1 MAYTDEDLL
10 QLSGLQHFSY
20 CRRQW
25 ALIHLEQLWQEN
37 WRTTEGNLMHRR
49 AHNTQLRERRGDVL
63 TIRGLSVVSRSLGI
77 SGQCDVVEFHRT
89 PDGIPLR
96 GEEGLWLPYPVEYKH
111 GAPKETPADRLQL
124 CAQAMCL
131 EEMLCCSV
139 PEGALYYGETRRRCV
154 VALYVGFLHQDRPGR
169 IALALDLMEELR
181 PCLADRFVLTL
192 INNRVFQK
200 NDFEFQESGAV
211 TLSESARKEFL
222 TRWQARKKEQLTHPY
237 LKEKLPWGLVPY
249 IQAQL
254 LARYLR
260 NDLEEYP
267 PGGISS
273 VFMEVI
279 INDGADNL

>member
-10 QLSGLQHFSY
+10 QLSGLQHFSF

-77 SGQCDVVEFHRT
+77 SGQCDVVEFRRT

-154 VALYVGFLHQDRPGR
+154 VALDEPLRETVRGMLEEMHQLYRRGYTPKVKPSKSCNACSLKELCLP
-169 IALALDLMEELR
+169 ALLRRDTSAQYLRDAMEET
-181 PCLADRFVLTL
+181 P
-192 INNRVFQK
+192 
-200 NDFEFQESGAV
+200 
-211 TLSESARKEFL
+211 
-222 TRWQARKKEQLTHPY
+222 
-237 LKEKLPWGLVPY
+237 
-249 IQAQL
+249 
-254 LARYLR
+254 
-260 NDLEEYP
+260 
-267 PGGISS
+267 
-273 VFMEVI
+273 
-279 INDGADNL
+279 